1 MDWPPDGQ
9 PSWSGSR
16 TYPGYVRPVTRIL
29 LVRHGQSVWN
39 ADGRWQ
45 GQADPPLSDLGGTQA
60 AAAATRL
67 GSVDAIYASDLV
79 RAHHTA
85 EIIAAGLGT
94 DVAVDPRLRE
104 RHAGD
109 WEGRTRAEIDERWPG
124 YLDSGRRPAGYES
137 DESVL
142 ARVLEVLHEIA
153 DAHDGDV
160 LVVTHGGVVRTLER
174 HLGGD
179 ADGLI
184 PNLGGRWLDHDT
196 ATLRLGG
203 RVVLL
208 DEAQITRPQ
217 QI

>member
-1 MDWPPDGQ
+1 
-9 PSWSGSR
+9 
-16 TYPGYVRPVTRIL
+16 VTRIL

-39 ADGRWQ
+39 AEGRWQ
-45 GQADPPLSDLGGTQA
+45 GQADPPLSETGEQQAVA
-60 AAAATRL
+60 AARSL
-67 GSVDAIYASDLV
+67 GMLDAIYASDLV

-85 EIIAAGLGT
+85 ELVAAQLGA
-94 DVAVDPRLRE
+94 DVAVEPRLRE

-109 WEGRTRAEIDERWPG
+109 WQGHTRAEIDDGWPG
-124 YLDSGRRPAGYES
+124 YLESGRRPDGYEP

-142 ARVLEVLHEIA
+142 DRALAALSAIA
-153 DAHDGDV
+153 EAHDGDV
-160 LVVTHGGVVRTLER
+160 LVITHGGVVRTVER

-184 PNLGGRWLDHDT
+184 PNLGGRWLDHDG
-196 ATLRLGG
+196 AILRLGD

-208 DEAQITRPQ
+208 DETEITRPG

>member
-1 MDWPPDGQ
+1 MA
-9 PSWSGSR
+9 
-16 TYPGYVRPVTRIL
+16 RIL

-45 GQADPPLSDLGGTQA
+45 GQADPPLSELGEQQAVA
-60 AAAATRL
+60 AARSIGL
-67 GSVDAIYASDLV
+67 VDAVYTSDLT
-79 RAHHTA
+79 RARHTA
-85 EIIAAGLGT
+85 ELVAAPLGT
-94 DVAVDPRLRE
+94 DVVVDARLRE

-109 WEGRTRAEIDERWPG
+109 WEGRTRAEIDEGWPG
-124 YLDSGRRPAGYES
+124 FLDSGRRPDGYEP

-142 ARVLEVLHEIA
+142 ARVLAALTSIA
-153 DAHDGDV
+153 ARHDGDV
-160 LVVTHGGVVRTLER
+160 LVITHGGVVRTVER

-184 PNLGGRWLDHDT
+184 PNLGGRWLDHDG
-196 ATLRLGG
+196 ATVRLGA

-208 DEAQITRPQ
+208 DESQVTRPD

>member
-1 MDWPPDGQ
+1 MDDLSPMDCR
-9 PSWSGSR
+9 R
-16 TYPGYVRPVTRIL
+16 TYPRYLPQVTRIL
-29 LVRHGQSVWN
+29 LVRHGQSIWN

-45 GQADPPLSDLGGTQA
+45 GQADPPLSDLGGNQA
-60 AAAATRL
+60 AEAATRV
-67 GSVDAIYASDLV
+67 GIVDGIYASDLV

-85 EIIAAGLGT
+85 EIIAAGTGA

-109 WEGRTRAEIDERWPG
+109 WQGKTRAEIDEGWPD
-124 YLDSGRRPAGYES
+124 YLESGRRPPGYEA

-142 ARVLEVLHEIA
+142 ERVLAALAEIA

-184 PNLGGRWLDHDT
+184 PNLGGRWLEYDEG
-196 ATLRLGG
+196 TLRLGD
-203 RVVLL
+203 RLVLL
-208 DEAQITRPQ
+208 EEAHITRPQ

>member
-1 MDWPPDGQ
+1 MA
-9 PSWSGSR
+9 
-16 TYPGYVRPVTRIL
+16 RIL

-45 GQADPPLSDLGGTQA
+45 GQADPPLSELGEQQA
-60 AAAATRL
+60 VAAVRAI
-67 GSVDAIYASDLV
+67 GVVDAIYASDLM

-85 EIIAAGLGT
+85 EIIAAPLGS
-94 DVAVDPRLRE
+94 DVVVEPRLRE

-109 WEGRTRAEIDERWPG
+109 WQGRTRAEIDDGWPG
-124 YLDSGRRPAGYES
+124 YLESGQRPEGYEP

-142 ARVLEVLHEIA
+142 ERVLAALDEIA
-153 DAHDGDV
+153 VAHDGDV
-160 LVVTHGGVVRTLER
+160 LVITHGGVVRVIER
-174 HLGGD
+174 HLDRD

-184 PNLGGRWLDHDT
+184 PNLGGRWLDHDGT
-196 ATLRLGG
+196 GLRLGD

-208 DEAQITRPQ
+208 DEDQVTRPQ